1 MGAPQGC
8 PSKGRAAGSS
18 SGVSGAPQSD
28 STRSRGVGALDEAA
42 NSLPFHHLLR
52 SAVPQSRYPEGHVFY
67 RKLNRSYPRIVRGE
81 GCFLIDADGKR
92 YLDGSG
98 GAFVANLGHGLAE
111 IGQAMAEQAARV
123 AYVNG
128 TAFTHEPVEQ
138 FATELARLAPGDLD
152 YAYFLGSGSEAV
164 EAALK
169 LARQYWIEQGRTEKR
184 KIIALRPG
192 YHGNT
197 ILALSA
203 SAREQYKTYYQG
215 WLIEVV
221 RIPAPYAYRCPC
233 HGKGEWGTLQ
243 DALRSRGSGAS
254 DCPVCSGSIL
264 EETILREGPETV
276 AAFIA
281 EPVGGSSTG
290 ASVPRPD
297 YFGRVREICD
307 RHQVLFI
314 ADEVLTGAGRTGT
327 WTAIEQYGVAPD
339 IMTMGKGI
347 GGGYSPVSAMLA
359 SRRITD
365 VIASRSGAFLHAQT
379 MSHHPV
385 LCAGGLAAV
394 RYIRSHKL
402 VERCAAMGPVFHQK
416 LQALKKHEVVGDIR
430 GRGLLA
436 GIEFVEDRATR
447 RPFPRKKKFAESFA
461 DAALAEGLMTWPNAG
476 QADGDEGD
484 LAMLAPPFI
493 ITEAEIDDLVAR
505 FSAAL
510 DRMK

>member
-1 MGAPQGC
+1 
-8 PSKGRAAGSS
+8 
-18 SGVSGAPQSD
+18 
-28 STRSRGVGALDEAA
+28 
-42 NSLPFHHLLR
+42 
-52 SAVPQSRYPEGHVFY
+52 VPQSHYPEGHVFY

-81 GCFLIDADGKR
+81 GCFLIDDDGKR

-98 GAFVANLGHGLAE
+98 GAFVANLGHGLSE
-111 IGQAMAEQAARV
+111 IGRAMAEQAARV

-128 TAFTHEPVEQ
+128 TAFTHEPVEE
-138 FATELARLAPGDLD
+138 FAAELAELAPGDLD
-152 YAYFLGSGSEAV
+152 YAYFLGSGSETV

-169 LARQYWIEQGRTEKR
+169 LARQYWNEQGRTDKR

-215 WLIEVV
+215 WLVEVV
-221 RIPAPYAYRCPC
+221 RIQAPYSYRCPC
-233 HGKGEWGTLQ
+233 GG
-243 DALRSRGSGAS
+243 AGSGERGAGPPGA
-254 DCPVCSGSIL
+254 DCPICSGSIL

-290 ASVPRPD
+290 ASVPRAD
-297 YFGRVREICD
+297 YFRRVREICD

-327 WTAIEQYGVAPD
+327 WTAIEQYGVVPD
-339 IMTMGKGI
+339 LMTMGKGI
-347 GGGYSPVSAMLA
+347 GGGYAPVSALLA
-359 SRRITD
+359 PRRITD
-365 VIASRSGAFLHAQT
+365 VIARGSGAFLHAQT
-379 MSHHPV
+379 FSHHPV

-394 RYIRSHKL
+394 RYMRSHRL
-402 VERCAAMGPVFHQK
+402 VERCRELGPVFHQK
-416 LQALKKHEVVGDIR
+416 LQALKQHEVVGDIR

-436 GIEFVEDRATR
+436 GVEFVEDRATR
-447 RPFPRKKKFAESFA
+447 RPFPRKRKFAESFA
-461 DAALAEGLMTWPNAG
+461 EAALVEGLMTWPNSG
-476 QADGDEGD
+476 QADGELGD

-493 ITEAEIDDLVAR
+493 ITEAEIDELVRR

-510 DRMK
+510 DRMT